1 MNKGCKRMLRSS
13 DLDFGLIGFN
23 VPKEPRPL
31 EQHRLLVYAKQE
43 DRIVDTMVSHIGDH
57 LEPGDVLVFNNSR
70 VLPVSLYLDDVRF
83 ILVCDPQVDG
93 LDDVRVICPFK
104 PAVGETISLPYV
116 EINLFSHEP
125 GC

>member
-1 MNKGCKRMLRSS
+1 MLRSS

-104 PAVGETISLPYV
+104 PAVGETISLPCV

>member
-83 ILVCDPQVDG
+83 ILV
-93 LDDVRVICPFK
+93 FA
-104 PAVGETISLPYV
+104 PAPPS
-116 EINLFSHEP
+116 
-125 GC
+125 